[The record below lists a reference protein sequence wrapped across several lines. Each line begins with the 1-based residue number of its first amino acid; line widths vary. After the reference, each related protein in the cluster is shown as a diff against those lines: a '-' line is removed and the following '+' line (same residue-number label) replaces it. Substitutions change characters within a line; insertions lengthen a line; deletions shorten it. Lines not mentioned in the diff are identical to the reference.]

1 MSTSQDQSTHDQQIK
16 QENDGNQSAAP
27 EEDDQ
32 FDIEWQE
39 MVFKELQHPAAIPI
53 LTPLTTKYDELPTI
67 STLGPTPIKSKYARP
82 TNLEVFTL
90 PIQKSLH
97 WGMLK
102 KDPAL
107 APIDEAYPVV
117 PLESWAEY
125 RDERY
130 KRKLMEDGI
139 DDAPLQETQWYDT
152 VEDEVDDQ
160 AIRENTNYQ
169 VRDEAEEYQ
178 EYAVATAVP
187 HFAPPPSRSRSH
199 TPNIAR
205 KGTPVLDGE
214 DDAWAPQPGEGGIS
228 RPCSADPTEALLAS
242 LGVTGAPKPVTSDTP
257 VPTFPLPA
265 AGHIDTKR

>member
-1 MSTSQDQSTHDQQIK
+1 MDKQIK
-16 QENDGNQSAAP
+16 QEIDGNQSVVP
-27 EEDDQ
+27 EQDDQ

-117 PLESWAEY
+117 PLDSWAEY

-139 DDAPLQETQWYDT
+139 DDAPLEEAQWYDN
-152 VEDEVDDQ
+152 VQEDVDDQ
-160 AIRENTNYQ
+160 AMRENTNYH
-169 VRDEAEEYQ
+169 VRVEAEECQEYE

-187 HFAPPPSRSRSH
+187 HVVPPPSRSRSH

-205 KGTPVLDGE
+205 KGTPILDG
-214 DDAWAPQPGEGGIS
+214 DDDVWAPQPGEGGTS
-228 RPCSADPTEALLAS
+228 RPSSVDPTEALLAS